1 MPNDF
6 VKLMSPFTRILIPFS
21 KTNNFDKLIVDYI
34 NDDNFLKEFYPFEDS
49 FSGIKERIASY
60 NNPRLNRK
68 NLIDVLLKQYNS
80 YGITEIPEK
89 VNKNILSLI
98 NSNTYTITT
107 GHQLNI
113 FNGPLYVI
121 YKLISTINLA
131 EKLNSQFA
139 ENHFVPVFW
148 MATEDHDINEIT
160 SFNLFGKSFKW
171 DNAWKGAAGKMPLNG
186 IETIINELKLL
197 FGNSAYA
204 HELLSLMSSSY
215 LESSTL
221 AEATRKWINKLLGKS
236 GLVIIDGNDP
246 LLKKSFQDI
255 LIDEVINKTSS
266 LLINK
271 TTEKL
276 EKKYYSQAKPR
287 DINLFYL
294 GDNYRERIISEM
306 EAFKV
311 LNKNISFSKDE
322 IKGEIISHPEKF
334 SPNVVL
340 RPLYQ
345 ESILPNIVFIG
356 GPSEISY
363 WLELKE
369 LFEFYHVPMPSIF
382 LRCSA
387 MILDKN
393 MINKLNKLS
402 IKKTDIFLS
411 ADEIIKSFINSKA
424 KDQPSF
430 QIAIA
435 SITEEFSKLSNS
447 ISQIDP
453 TLVAAVEAENLKI
466 TSSLRT
472 LEDKIIRSL
481 KKKNEIEVNQIRK
494 IKEKL
499 FPSGKLQE
507 REEIFLAYY
516 LQWGSNFIDML
527 KDNFD
532 PLEKEFIILEES

>member
-1 MPNDF
+1 MT
-6 VKLMSPFTRILIPFS
+6 PFTRILIPFS

-34 NDDNFLKEFYPFEDS
+34 NDDDFLKEFYPYEDS
-49 FSGIKERIASY
+49 LSGIKERITSY

-68 NLIDVLLKQYNS
+68 NLSDVLLKQYNS

-89 VNKNILSLI
+89 VNKNILSLL
-98 NSNTYTITT
+98 NSNTFTITT

-113 FNGPLYVI
+113 FSGPLYVI

-131 EKLNSQFA
+131 EKLNSQFP
-139 ENHFVPVFW
+139 ENHFVPVYW
-148 MATEDHDINEIT
+148 MATEDHDIKEIT
-160 SFNLFGKSFKW
+160 SLNLYGKNFRW
-171 DNAWKGAAGKMPLNG
+171 DNGWMGSAGKMPLNG
-186 IETIINELKLL
+186 IETIINELKPV

-204 HELLSLMSSSY
+204 NELYSLMSSSY
-215 LESSTL
+215 LNSQTL
-221 AEATRKWINKLLGKS
+221 AEATRKWVNKLLGNS
-236 GLVIIDGNDP
+236 GLVILDGNDA

-255 LIDEVINKTSS
+255 LIDEVINKRSS

-271 TTEKL
+271 TTERL

-294 GDNYRERIISEM
+294 GDTFRERIVSEM
-306 EAFKV
+306 ETLKV
-311 LNKNISFSKDE
+311 LNKDISFSKDE
-322 IKGEIISHPEKF
+322 IKAEINSHPEKF

-369 LFEFYHVPMPSIF
+369 LFEFYNAPMPSLF
-382 LRCSA
+382 LRSSA

-393 MINKLNKLS
+393 MMNKLNKLS
-402 IKKTDIFLS
+402 IKKSDIFLS
-411 ADEIIKSFINSKA
+411 ADEIIKTFINSKS
-424 KDQPSF
+424 KDQSSF
-430 QIAIA
+430 HRAITLI
-435 SITEEFSKLSNS
+435 SEEFSKLGSS
-447 ISQIDP
+447 VSQIDP
-453 TLVAAVEAENLKI
+453 TLVPAVEAENLKVI
-466 TSSLRT
+466 SSLQT
-472 LEDKIIRSL
+472 LEDKVMRSL

-494 IKEKL
+494 VKEKL
-499 FPSGKLQE
+499 FPGGKLQE
-507 REEIFLAYY
+507 REESFLGYY
-516 LQWGSNFIDML
+516 LQWGSAFIDML

-532 PLEKEFIILEES
+532 PLDKEFIILEES